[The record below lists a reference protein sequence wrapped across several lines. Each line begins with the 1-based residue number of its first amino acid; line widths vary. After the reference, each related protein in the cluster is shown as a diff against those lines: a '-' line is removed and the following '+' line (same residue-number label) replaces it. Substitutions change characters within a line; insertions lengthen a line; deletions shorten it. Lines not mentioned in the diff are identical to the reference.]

1 MPITKTNNKK
11 DGLQQYRVRIN
22 YVDQFGKPHNR
33 AKLVYGLAE
42 AKQAEKDLLEEIGKE
57 KPATAR
63 MTVQQLYDE
72 YIATKEN
79 EVRATSLVPIKNCLV
94 KGTLPYLADKQLDK
108 LTVPALQAWKNDIAK
123 IDVSISTKQNYYAEL
138 RQMLNYAVKMG
149 YISKKQPD
157 NCRQFQKRYAGS
169 AERGNSL
176 LYTGAV

>member
-1 MPITKTNNKK
+1 MPITKTKNKK

-22 YVDQFGKPHNR
+22 YIDQFGKPHNR

-42 AKQAEKDLLEEIGKE
+42 AKQTEKDLLNEVGKE

-72 YIATKEN
+72 YILAKEN

-108 LTVPALQAWKNDIAK
+108 LTVPALQTW
-123 IDVSISTKQNYYAEL
+123 
-138 RQMLNYAVKMG
+138 
-149 YISKKQPD
+149 
-157 NCRQFQKRYAGS
+157 
-169 AERGNSL
+169 NS
-176 LYTGAV
+176 